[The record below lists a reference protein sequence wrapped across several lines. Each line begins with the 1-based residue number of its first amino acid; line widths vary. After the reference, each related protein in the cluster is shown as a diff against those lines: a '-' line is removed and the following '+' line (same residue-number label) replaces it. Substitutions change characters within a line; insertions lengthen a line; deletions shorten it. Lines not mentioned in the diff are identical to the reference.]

1 MGSQRGFYWGLSIFG
16 AAIFAVMFFV
26 YGFTVN
32 GLLLEF
38 IIFTSLM
45 VVSDILTDHF
55 YHSDRFNIGFGFIF
69 AAAFLFGPLPA
80 VVIKTISTI
89 ASGVIRYR
97 GRQFLENYLAIF
109 ANISNDIVSCIG
121 GWLAYLAFGL
131 GKAYY
136 NLGAC
141 IAGIVVCFLLHNIVL
156 NTDKKEIRIANL
168 IDSSSFYL
176 ISILIGIIM
185 IKLYQ
190 ILGCYGI
197 ATVFTLFIAAIYTH
211 RIYVNLIATNRQ
223 LTALYDTT
231 TTITSVLNLEQVMEI
246 VLEALYGISQWNTA
260 CLFVYHNNEFVP
272 AIYDGIDDNSF
283 KDTRIVLKDDEF
295 GTEIMKGQ
303 GIIIE
308 NPLEDERFACIKGIP
323 KDTKLMVFVPLLVN
337 TKLVGSFCITS
348 NDNRKFSKRHMTLL
362 SILASIAA
370 VAITNAKLFFST
382 SKMAVTDGLTKLY
395 NHSFIIEE
403 INRQVNQAERTGD
416 VVSLILI
423 DIDSFKSY
431 NDIYGHLIGD
441 ELLKNLSNVLKR
453 VVRSSDLVGRYGG
466 EEFAVILPSTSSD
479 EAFIIAERIRQTI
492 ETTGMDNPNTGEK
505 LYLTISAGVASY
517 PEHAAS
523 VQDLINK
530 ADKALLYGAKKSG
543 KNKVVV
549 FQEDMDNER

>member
-1 MGSQRGFYWGLSIFG
+1 M
-16 AAIFAVMFFV
+16 
-26 YGFTVN
+26 
-32 GLLLEF
+32 
-38 IIFTSLM
+38 
-45 VVSDILTDHF
+45 
-55 YHSDRFNIGFGFIF
+55 
-69 AAAFLFGPLPA
+69 
-80 VVIKTISTI
+80 
-89 ASGVIRYR
+89 
-97 GRQFLENYLAIF
+97 
-109 ANISNDIVSCIG
+109 
-121 GWLAYLAFGL
+121 
-131 GKAYY
+131 
-136 NLGAC
+136 
-141 IAGIVVCFLLHNIVL
+141 
-156 NTDKKEIRIANL
+156 
-168 IDSSSFYL
+168 
-176 ISILIGIIM
+176 
-185 IKLYQ
+185 
-190 ILGCYGI
+190 
-197 ATVFTLFIAAIYTH
+197 
-211 RIYVNLIATNRQ
+211 
-223 LTALYDTT
+223 
-231 TTITSVLNLEQVMEI
+231 
-246 VLEALYGISQWNTA
+246 
-260 CLFVYHNNEFVP
+260 YHNNEFVP